1 MRRCC
6 CAAQTLLLF
15 CVSVSV
21 SASPLRFLWLSARTQ
36 GEKYIEF
43 FQVPFRESSVSIYYE
58 CAPINLICNQNIRIT
73 SAKI

>member
-1 MRRCC
+1 MRRCR

-15 CVSVSV
+15 CVSV

-58 CAPINLICNQNIRIT
+58 CAPIKLNLQ
-73 SAKI
+73 